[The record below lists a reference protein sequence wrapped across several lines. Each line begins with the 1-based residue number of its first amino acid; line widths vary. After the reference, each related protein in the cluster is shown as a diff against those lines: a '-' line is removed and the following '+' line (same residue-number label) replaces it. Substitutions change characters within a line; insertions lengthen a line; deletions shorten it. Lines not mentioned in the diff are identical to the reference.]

1 MPVIA
6 NPPNGWT
13 ASEGRLASL
22 RRGNGPRLVFVHG
35 FTQTAQSWLPVA
47 EHFTDNYQVIL
58 VDAPGHG
65 GSHDVRADLRLG
77 ADLLVTVGGKATYI
91 GYSLGGRFCL
101 HAAVGYP
108 NMVRRLVL
116 VGTSAGIVDD
126 QERLERRAAD
136 EALAEGIETNG
147 VAQFVDT
154 WLSQPLF
161 RTLSE
166 QNAGRAD
173 RLRNSAS
180 GLASSLRLAGTG
192 TQLPLWDRL
201 AQIGAPSLVVA
212 GETDEKFTGLGQ
224 QIAAAMAHASFWSI
238 IGAGHAAHLEQP
250 AQTVDVL
257 RYWLDSTKY
266 VGS

>member
-1 MPVIA
+1 MPAIA
-6 NPPNGWT
+6 DPPIGWT
-13 ASEGRLASL
+13 AAEGRLASL
-22 RRGNGPRLVFVHG
+22 RKGNGPRLVFVHG
-35 FTQTAQSWLPVA
+35 FTQTAHSWLPVA
-47 EHFTDNYQVIL
+47 EQFTDSYQVIV

-65 GSHDVRADLRLG
+65 GSHEVRADLRLG
-77 ADLLVTVGGKATYI
+77 ADLLVDVGGKATYI

-136 EALAEGIETNG
+136 EELAERIESNG
-147 VAQFVDT
+147 VPQFVEA
-154 WLSQPLF
+154 WLAQALF

-166 QNAGRAD
+166 QRAGRAD
-173 RLRNSAS
+173 RLTNSAS

-201 AQIGAPSLVVA
+201 AQIGAPCLVLA
-212 GETDEKFTGLGQ
+212 GETDAKFTGLGK
-224 QIAAAMAHASFWSI
+224 QIAAAMLNANFWSI